1 MAENQLAVLENKI
14 KNDVGSLIAKQI
26 SKPIDDPE
34 VVKYISGALLEI
46 RDNYKL
52 HKCSPKSICNALIQ
66 IWRTKLPF
74 DGRKLAYLIPY
85 DNREGATVELQVDYK
100 GYIHII
106 CTADPNAIVMC
117 NLVFNNEYP
126 TFNIKTQGL
135 DEHAYYNR
143 KPQDLEE
150 GWANL
155 HGCYAQIFYKGHST
169 VTYLTKKQILQA
181 KSTSKTGDFYI
192 DKKTGKQVLSV
203 WGAHPQDMIKKTV
216 VRNACKLKKIDA
228 LAELDRID
236 NLNYDMSKRIVVESE
251 PINYAKEVAMPDIID
266 VPEIE
271 PTVQVEQKIEKPATE
286 PIKEPKKTV
295 TKPKA
300 VKPKPEKDERID
312 ELQGDINTMQG
323 YIEKF
328 VERKGKGPWKII
340 LEGGWYSTFN
350 EVVAKQARELEA
362 CEVSITYT
370 TEITNK
376 NGTEYA
382 NSMIESIREVEIA
395 NAEAPEEENT
405 TEENSISDDVP
416 FDDNDS
422 AEIAGNM

>member
-1 MAENQLAVLENKI
+1 MSENQLVVLENKI

-251 PINYAKEVAMPDIID
+251 PINYAKEVPMPDIID

-271 PTVQVEQKIEKPATE
+271 PTVQVETKIEEPVTE

-295 TKPKA
+295 AKPVEEKPKDKR
-300 VKPKPEKDERID
+300 VD
-312 ELQGDINTMQG
+312 ELQGDVNTMQG

-328 VERKGKGPWKII
+328 IERKGKGPWKIV
-340 LEGGWYSTFN
+340 LDGGWYSTFDKKI
-350 EVVAKQARELEA
+350 ADDARELEA
-362 CEVSITYT
+362 CEVAITFT
-370 TEITNK
+370 TKITNK
-376 NGTEYA
+376 GGTEYT
-382 NSMIESIREVEIA
+382 NCTVESIKQIEMA
-395 NAEAPEEENT
+395 NAEIPKEENT
-405 TEENSISDDVP
+405 ISDEEP
-416 FDDNDS
+416 FDEDKL
-422 AEIAGNM
+422 AGDMF